1 MKGMLIFYAGLLII
15 KRLNINII
23 FFYIILYIKNTFLPG
38 DQRNLNMLM
47 KGIFLLC
54 IIFKTSKIF
63 MRQNSFYAFK
73 FSF

>member
-63 MRQNSFYAFK
+63 MRQNI
-73 FSF
+73 